1 MKNAIIAIAAAAIV
15 GAPMLAT
22 PDFADAARPRS
33 YGTGDICAHDQRVAA
48 NRGTAIGAVV
58 GGIIGNR
65 VAGRGNRTAGTVI
78 GAGVGAVAG
87 HEIGR
92 QSVRCID
99 RPRRV
104 TYRENC
110 QWVED
115 QEGQFEVCKDR
126 NGEWRPSGRG

>member
-1 MKNAIIAIAAAAIV
+1 MKNTILALAAAAAV
-15 GAPMLAT
+15 AAPMLVT
-22 PDFADAARPRS
+22 PQFADAARPRDF
-33 YGTGDICAHDQRVAA
+33 GRGDICAHDQRVAA
-48 NRGTAIGAVV
+48 NRGTAVGAVL

-65 VAGRGNRTAGTVI
+65 VAGRGNRTGGTII

-92 QSVRCID
+92 NSVRCID

-104 TYRENC
+104 AYRENC

-115 QEGQFEVCKDR
+115 SDGQFEVCRDR
-126 NGEWRPSGRG
+126 NGDWRPSGRG

>member
-1 MKNAIIAIAAAAIV
+1 MKNALLALTAAAVV

-22 PDFADAARPRS
+22 PDFASAARLRN
-33 YGTGDICAHDQRVAA
+33 YGSGDICAHDQRVAA

-65 VAGRGNRTAGTVI
+65 VAGRGNRAAGTVV
-78 GAGVGAVAG
+78 GAGIGAVAG

-104 TYRENC
+104 SYRDNC

-115 QEGQFEVCKDR
+115 EDGPFELCRDR
-126 NGEWRPSGRG
+126 HGDWRPSGRG